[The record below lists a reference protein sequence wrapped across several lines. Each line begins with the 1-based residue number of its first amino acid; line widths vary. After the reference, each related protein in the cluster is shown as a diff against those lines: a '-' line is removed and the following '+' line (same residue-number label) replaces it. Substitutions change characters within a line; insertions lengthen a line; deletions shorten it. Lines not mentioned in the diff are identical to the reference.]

1 MNNPF
6 CYEPH
11 PLCIMA
17 CKELQE
23 EIAQRDDWREEI
35 DRGKMFG
42 VLISGHAEIS
52 MTDNTGTRSVVSQL
66 NAGDVFGVLSLLTGD
81 RVTADVI
88 DWHSTAWGCTQASAK
103 A

>member
-1 MNNPF
+1 MKFHPIHIDPASGIRLPERMNNPF

-23 EIAQRDDWREEI
+23 KIAQRDDWREEI

-42 VLISGHAEIS
+42 VLI
-52 MTDNTGTRSVVSQL
+52 VV
-66 NAGDVFGVLSLLTGD
+66 LLVKPDGLLGKH
-81 RVTADVI
+81 VSEKV
-88 DWHSTAWGCTQASAK
+88 
-103 A
+103 

>member
-1 MNNPF
+1 MKFHPIHIDPASGIRLPERMNNPF

-35 DRGKMFG
+35 DRG
-42 VLISGHAEIS
+42 
-52 MTDNTGTRSVVSQL
+52 
-66 NAGDVFGVLSLLTGD
+66 
-81 RVTADVI
+81 
-88 DWHSTAWGCTQASAK
+88 
-103 A
+103 